1 MNKPITVT
9 KDKKDQIKSGV
20 GLQEEDN
27 ESQRECFVYNKPMED
42 FKQTYASLH
51 VCICVHAGPFACVG
65 RVISKGPVQRWV
77 TFTGDHTE
85 R

>member
-42 FKQTYASLH
+42 IKQTYASLH
-51 VCICVHAGPFACVG
+51 VCICVHAGPLLVWAAL
-65 RVISKGPVQRWV
+65 SQR
-77 TFTGDHTE
+77 GQCSGG
-85 R
+85 